1 MRKGGHWSDEGRIG
15 EGKEVEGCMG
25 SEGRMRMSEGKEG
38 KDGQGSEGR
47 MSEGRKGRMDGGVRE
62 G

>member
-1 MRKGGHWSDEGRIG
+1 
-15 EGKEVEGCMG
+15 MG

-47 MSEGRKGRMDGGVRE
+47 MSEGRKGRMDGGVGKDE
-62 G
+62 

>member
-1 MRKGGHWSDEGRIG
+1 MKEGLTLEWIS
-15 EGKEVEGCMG
+15 EGKEVEGC
-25 SEGRMRMSEGKEG
+25 EGRMRMSEGKEG

-47 MSEGRKGRMDGGVRE
+47 MSEGKEGEEARGRMDGGVRE